1 MNKFLLIEN
10 KLLKALKLS
19 IFDNLIM
26 LKLYFLKEFKKNYY

>member
-10 KLLKALKLS
+10 KLLKDLRLS

-26 LKLYFLKEFKKNYY
+26 LKQKNVY